1 MLDECD
7 PLRQDVL
14 VSGNQDGIQE
24 QLVVLQD
31 ELSRSTFVVDVG
43 VVLAD
48 VQ

>member
-1 MLDECD
+1 MLDEGD

-14 VSGNQDGIQE
+14 VSRNQDGIQE
-24 QLVVLQD
+24 QLVVRQD
-31 ELSRSTFVVDVG
+31 ELSRSTFMVDVG

>member
-1 MLDECD
+1 MLDECG

-31 ELSRSTFVVDVG
+31 ELSRPTFMIDVG
-43 VVLAD
+43 VVFAD